1 MLLFVAHKAK
11 AANTCMGAIRLH
23 IGDKLGLTRKG
34 EYQFMWLTDPPLFE
48 VDEETGAVAASHHP
62 FTSPRTVDEDK
73 LEAAPGDVLAR
84 AYDLVLNGVEV
95 GGGSIRIHRPDLQ
108 ARIFTAL
115 GITDDDAR
123 AKFGFLL
130 EAFKYGPPPHGG
142 IALGLDRLS
151 MLMTG
156 AESLRDVIAFPKTQ
170 RAQCLLTNAP
180 SAVDEKQLRELHIRL
195 RNTQAA

>member
-1 MLLFVAHKAK
+1 
-11 AANTCMGAIRLH
+11 MGAIRLH

-73 LEAAPGDVLAR
+73 LAAAPGDVLAR

-108 ARIFTAL
+108 ARIFKAL
-115 GITDDDAR
+115 GITDEDAK

-170 RAQCLLTNAP
+170 KGADLMTECPTGV
-180 SAVDEKQLRELHIRL
+180 SKKQLDELFIQL
-195 RNTQAA
+195 KPDVVGKT